1 MSDAPDRES
10 QTEEATDKKLH
21 DSIERGDTPFSREAV
36 LFASLLG
43 TLLYATFFL
52 RAGAQK
58 LVTALQEL
66 IDQAGQFHLGEGRN
80 AAVLIKAALEAAGA
94 CLVPAFV
101 LLALCGV
108 IAGAAQ
114 NPPQLVSERI
124 APKWERLSPRA
135 GWARIFGARGATEFG
150 KNLVKLAVIGLAVG
164 LIVKREIGLAEA
176 EIFSDPARLGD
187 RLLTLGRGLFSA
199 VAIAAGALAAGDL
212 VWSRFHWR
220 RDLRM
225 TRQEVK
231 EEQKQ
236 LLGDPMV
243 KARLRSVALDRSRK
257 RMMSAVPSATLVI
270 ANPTHYAI
278 ALRYVREEG
287 GAPKVVAKGMDLI
300 ALKIREIAEQH
311 EIPVIEDKALARS
324 MYDRVE
330 VDQMIPPD
338 FYKAIAEII
347 HFLNSRRRPA
357 ATQTAA
363 TKGAA

>member
-36 LFASLLG
+36 LFASLIG
-43 TLLYATFFL
+43 SLLYAAFFL
-52 RAGAQK
+52 RSGALK
-58 LVTALQEL
+58 LTVALQHL
-66 IDQAGQFHLGEGRN
+66 IDHAGQFQLGDGRN
-80 AAVLIKAALEAAGA
+80 ASSLLTEAFDAAGL
-94 CLVPAFV
+94 CLAPAFA
-101 LLALCGV
+101 LLAICGV
-108 IAGAAQ
+108 IAAVAQ
-114 NPPQLVSERI
+114 NPPSLVAERI
-124 APKWERLSPRA
+124 APKWDRLSPRA
-135 GWARIFGARGATEFG
+135 GWSRIFGARGATEFG
-150 KNLVKLAVIGLAVG
+150 KNLAKLGVVGLAVG
-164 LIVKREIGLAEA
+164 LIVKREIGQAEA
-176 EIFSDPARLGD
+176 EIFSDPSRLGD

-212 VWSRFHWR
+212 VWSRIHWR

-311 EIPVIEDKALARS
+311 EIPVIEDRALARS

-347 HFLNSRRRPA
+347 HFLNARRRIVAPKT
-357 ATQTAA
+357 ATAR
-363 TKGAA
+363 GAS